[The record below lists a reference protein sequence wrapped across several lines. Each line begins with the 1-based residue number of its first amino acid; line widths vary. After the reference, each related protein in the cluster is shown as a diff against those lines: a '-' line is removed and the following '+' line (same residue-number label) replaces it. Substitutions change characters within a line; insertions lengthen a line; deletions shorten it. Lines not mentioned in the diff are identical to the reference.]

1 LLKSWVDLGMV
12 TYLNSN
18 FGTIL
23 KVASLFILA
32 KTLLVKKE
40 CGLVLLTKPGKHSIE
55 LRILCHE
62 WLK

>member
-1 LLKSWVDLGMV
+1 MV

-18 FGTIL
+18 FGTIF

-32 KTLLVKKE
+32 KTLALKKE
-40 CGLVLLTKPGKHSIE
+40 CGLVVLTKPGKHSIE